1 MQRYDSLHS
10 TKHKILFLQNM
21 KLDLEKGLV
30 LPLMEEFY
38 SIQGE
43 GFYTGNSA
51 YFLRI
56 GGCDV
61 GCHWCDV
68 KESWDENLHPPTKV
82 LDMITN
88 ILKFPTETVV
98 VTGGEPLMWNMNFL
112 TRKLK
117 EKGLRTHLE
126 TSGSHKLSGEWDWVC
141 LSPKKFQK
149 SLEAIKPMADELK
162 IIVKNKSD
170 FQWAEK
176 QRDGVSKECKLYLQ
190 PEWSNKKKMIPLI
203 IDYVLQNPEWQISLQ
218 THKYLHIP

>member
-1 MQRYDSLHS
+1 M
-10 TKHKILFLQNM
+10 
-21 KLDLEKGLV
+21 DLELENGII

-43 GFYTGNSA
+43 GYYTGNSA

-61 GCHWCDV
+61 GCYWCDV
-68 KESWDENLHPPTKV
+68 KESWDSKTHPPTKV
-82 LDMITN
+82 SDMILN
-88 ILKFPTETVV
+88 ILNFPTETVV

-112 TRKLK
+112 TKSLK

-126 TSGSHKLSGEWDWVC
+126 TSGSHELSGEWDWIC

-149 SLEAIKPMADELK
+149 PLNTINPIADELK
-162 IIVKNKSD
+162 IIVQNKSD
-170 FQWAEK
+170 FKWAEQ
-176 QRDGVSKECKLYLQ
+176 QRDGVSEKCKLYLQ
-190 PEWSNKKKMIPLI
+190 PEWSNKEKMIPLI
-203 IDYVLQNPEWQISLQ
+203 IDYVMQNPEWQISLQ

>member
-1 MQRYDSLHS
+1 M
-10 TKHKILFLQNM
+10 
-21 KLDLEKGLV
+21 DLELENGII

-43 GFYTGNSA
+43 GYYTGNSA

-68 KESWDENLHPPTKV
+68 KESWDSKSHPPTKV
-82 LDMITN
+82 SDMILNTLN
-88 ILKFPTETVV
+88 FPTETVV

-112 TRKLK
+112 TKSLK

-126 TSGSHKLSGEWDWVC
+126 TSGSHELSGEWDWIC

-149 SLEAIKPMADELK
+149 PLNTINPIADELK
-162 IIVKNKSD
+162 IIVQNKSD
-170 FQWAEK
+170 FKWAEK
-176 QRDGVSKECKLYLQ
+176 QRDGVSEKCKLYLQ
-190 PEWSNKKKMIPLI
+190 PEWSNKEKMIPLI
-203 IDYVLQNPEWQISLQ
+203 IDYVMDNPEWQISLQ
-218 THKYLHIP
+218 THKYLQIP

>member
-1 MQRYDSLHS
+1 M
-10 TKHKILFLQNM
+10 
-21 KLDLEKGLV
+21 DLELENGII

-43 GFYTGNSA
+43 GYYTGNSA

-68 KESWDENLHPPTKV
+68 KESWDSKTHPPTKV
-82 LDMITN
+82 SDMILN
-88 ILKFPTETVV
+88 ILNFPTETVV

-112 TRKLK
+112 TKSLK

-126 TSGSHKLSGEWDWVC
+126 TSGSHELSGEWDWIC

-149 SLEAIKPMADELK
+149 PLNTINPIADELK
-162 IIVKNKSD
+162 IIVQNKSD
-170 FQWAEK
+170 FKWAEQ
-176 QRDGVSKECKLYLQ
+176 QRDGVSEKCKLYLQ
-190 PEWSNKKKMIPLI
+190 PEWSNKEKMIPLI
-203 IDYVLQNPEWQISLQ
+203 IDYVMDNPEWQISLQ